1 MSAWAKEKPGPASEA
16 ASGPAPQNPAADQEP
31 ETEKENDAVQ
41 QPTIATV
48 DRQRLIAALDTLAD
62 VAIAIE
68 NNADQR
74 VPLDNDQLI
83 TALREIIADLAFEI
97 EASDLLA

>member
-1 MSAWAKEKPGPASEA
+1 M
-16 ASGPAPQNPAADQEP
+16 
-31 ETEKENDAVQ
+31 Q